1 MIISVSWRNI
11 WRNKTRSLVVI
22 TAITL
27 GIMAG
32 VFSTAFM
39 KGMMDKRI
47 ESAIHTELSH
57 IQIHDSLYS
66 KTNELKYYM
75 QGTDAL
81 ARRIDTLPH
90 VTGVTRRII
99 VQSMISSAE
108 TGAGV
113 KIMGIRPA
121 DERKVTDIAEHITDG
136 KYFEGIKR
144 YPVVIGEKLAHKL
157 NVRVRSK
164 VVITLQDLNNN
175 LTAGAFRVAGIYKT
189 SNTVFDESNVFIR
202 YEDLAQLTGM
212 PPGACH
218 EIAIRVEDN
227 RYTVPVRTRINP
239 LLTGRERAL
248 TWTEIS
254 PEMNYVTQV
263 MDMYMYIFIIIILLA
278 LLFGIINTMLMVI
291 LERHKEIGML
301 LAIGMSRMRI
311 FFMIIVETVL
321 LSLTGGVTG
330 IILGTWLSKHF
341 ETHYIDLS
349 MFGKGLEQL
358 GYSSLVNTSIDPAMV
373 INVTLMVIVTGIIA
387 AIYPAWK
394 AIRYDPAE
402 ALRIE

>member
-11 WRNKTRSLVVI
+11 WRKKTRSLVVI

-90 VTGVTRRII
+90 VTGVTQRII

-113 KIMGIRPA
+113 KIMGIRPE

-136 KYFEGIKR
+136 KYFGGIKR

-227 RYTVPVRTRINP
+227 RYTLPVRARINP

-254 PEMNYVTQV
+254 PEMSYVTQV

-330 IILGTWLSKHF
+330 IVLGTWLSKHF

>member
-1 MIISVSWRNI
+1 MLIAVSWRNI
-11 WRNKTRSLVVI
+11 WRSKTRSLVVI

-47 ESAIHTELSH
+47 ETAIRTELSN
-57 IQIHDSLYS
+57 IQIHDSLYR
-66 KTNELKYYM
+66 KTSELRYYM
-75 QGTDAL
+75 QGGDLL
-81 ARRIDTLPH
+81 ARKIDTMSH
-90 VTGVTRRII
+90 VAGVTRRII
-99 VQSMISSAE
+99 VQSMVSSAE

-113 KIMGIRPA
+113 KIMGIHPD
-121 DERKVTDIAEHITDG
+121 DEKQVTDIAEKIVEG

-144 YPVVIGEKLAHKL
+144 NPIVIGQKLAGKL

-164 VVITLQDLNNN
+164 VVITLQDLDNN

-189 SNTVFDESNVFIR
+189 SNTVYDESNVFVR
-202 YEDLAQLTGM
+202 YEDLARLTDM
-212 PPGACH
+212 PAGACH
-218 EIAIRVEDN
+218 EIAIRVDN
-227 RYTVPVRTRINP
+227 DQYTVPVQQSVKKIAPGLEVLN
-239 LLTGRERAL
+239 
-248 TWTEIS
+248 WKQIS
-254 PEMNYVTQV
+254 PEMSYVTAV
-263 MDMYMYIFIIIILLA
+263 MNQYMYIFIMIILLA

-301 LAIGMSRMRI
+301 LAIGMSRARI
-311 FFMIIVETVL
+311 FSMIIIETVL
-321 LSLTGGVTG
+321 LSLTGGLTG
-330 IILGTWLSKHF
+330 IILGTLLSKYF
-341 ETHYIDLS
+341 EVHYIDLS

-358 GYSSLVNTSIDPAMV
+358 GYSSLVNTCIEPEMVVSVTIMV
-373 INVTLMVIVTGIIA
+373 IFTGIIA

>member
-1 MIISVSWRNI
+1 MLIAVSWRNI
-11 WRNKTRSLVVI
+11 WRSKTRSLVVI

-47 ESAIHTELSH
+47 ETAIRTELSN
-57 IQIHDSLYS
+57 IQIHDSLYR
-66 KTNELKYYM
+66 KTSELRYYM
-75 QGTDAL
+75 QGGDLL
-81 ARRIDTLPH
+81 ARKIDTMSH
-90 VTGVTRRII
+90 VAGVTRRII
-99 VQSMISSAE
+99 VQSMVSSAE

-113 KIMGIRPA
+113 KIMGIHPD
-121 DERKVTDIAEHITDG
+121 DEKQVTDIAEKIVEG

-144 YPVVIGEKLAHKL
+144 NPIVIGEKLAGKL

-164 VVITLQDLNNN
+164 VVITLQDLDNN

-189 SNTVFDESNVFIR
+189 SNTVYDESNVFVR
-202 YEDLAQLTGM
+202 YEDLARLTDM
-212 PPGACH
+212 PAGACH
-218 EIAIRVEDN
+218 EIAIRVDN
-227 RYTVPVRTRINP
+227 DQYTVPVQQSVKKIAPGLEVLN
-239 LLTGRERAL
+239 
-248 TWTEIS
+248 WKQIS
-254 PEMNYVTQV
+254 PEMSYVTAV
-263 MDMYMYIFIIIILLA
+263 MNQYMYIFIMIILLA

-301 LAIGMSRMRI
+301 LAIGMSRARI
-311 FFMIIVETVL
+311 FSMIIIETVL
-321 LSLTGGVTG
+321 LSLTGGLTG
-330 IILGTWLSKHF
+330 IILGTLLSKYF
-341 ETHYIDLS
+341 EVHYIDLS

-358 GYSSLVNTSIDPAMV
+358 GYSSLVNTSIEPEMVVSVTIMV
-373 INVTLMVIVTGIIA
+373 IFTGIIA

>member
-1 MIISVSWRNI
+1 M
-11 WRNKTRSLVVI
+11 I

-39 KGMMDKRI
+39 KGMMDKRV

-75 QGTDAL
+75 QDAGLL
-81 ARRIDTLPH
+81 ARDIDTIPH
-90 VTGVTRRII
+90 VTGVTQRII

-113 KIMGIRPA
+113 KIMGIRP
-121 DERKVTDIAEHITDG
+121 ENEKKVTDIAEQIVDG

-144 YPVVIGEKLAHKL
+144 NPIVIGQKLAGKL

-164 VVITLQDLNNN
+164 VVITLQDLDNN
-175 LTAGAFRVAGIYKT
+175 LTAGAFRIAGIYKT
-189 SNTVFDESNVFIR
+189 SNTVFDESNVFVR
-202 YEDLAQLTGM
+202 YEDLARLTGM
-212 PPGACH
+212 PAGACH
-218 EIAIRVEDN
+218 EIAIRVDDN
-227 RYTVPVRTRINP
+227 RITDQVRGEINP
-239 LLTGRERAL
+239 LLSGREKAL
-248 TWTEIS
+248 TWKEIS
-254 PEMNYVTQV
+254 PEMSYITQV

-301 LAIGMSRMRI
+301 LAIGMSRSRI

-330 IILGTWLSKHF
+330 IILGTLLSKHF

-358 GYSSLVNTSIDPAMV
+358 GYSSLINTSIDPAMV
-373 INVTLMVIVTGIIA
+373 INVTLMVIATGIIA